1 MAITAQIIADSI
13 NPVGNRITSWVLE
26 YPRFIHSEVMTHRML
41 SKNSASSRAIPTEKI
56 IQAIINNPA
65 MPVWW
70 GKNQSGMQAKEEL
83 ENAEPKIRFV
93 DNILPDDPWHPKR
106 IGPMEKPDGTMGQA
120 YALTDLDAAKVT
132 WLESRDL
139 MIKKAR
145 ELLGLGLHKQIVN
158 RILEPWFHMRIILT
172 GTEFENFFALR
183 AHPDAQPEFQALAYK
198 MLDLYNTSV
207 PKILKA
213 GEWHIPFGD
222 SFDEGKYKDLIS
234 NAPNDFMCHGNTYYS
249 NPRDLRE
256 MVKIKVAIARCARVS
271 YLNFEGKDDYASDIK
286 LCDRLFGATPRH
298 LSPTEHVAQAQDND
312 SFIGNFRGF
321 KQYRYTFPDQN
332 LTDSRVKK

>member
-1 MAITAQIIADSI
+1 MAIKVEIIADSI

-56 IQAIINNPA
+56 IQAIIDNPA

-83 ENAEPKIRFV
+83 
-93 DNILPDDPWHPKR
+93 DNVNKTFR
-106 IGPMEKPDGTMGQA
+106 AFGVESYQ
-120 YALTDLDAAKVT
+120 TDREQAKVL
-132 WLESRDL
+132 WLRARDQA
-139 MIKKAR
+139 IDSAKKLQ
-145 ELLGLGLHKQIVN
+145 ELGLHKQIAN

-198 MLDLYNTSV
+198 MLELYNASI
-207 PKILKA
+207 PKTLKA

-222 SFDEGKYKDLIS
+222 SFDQTKLSEAWQKKYPQRHTGIFIGPTPDEFDTVKREIS
-234 NAPNDFMCHGNTYYS
+234 
-249 NPRDLRE
+249 
-256 MVKIKVAIARCARVS
+256 IARCARVS
-271 YLNFEGKDDYASDIK
+271 YLNFEGKDDYEADIK
-286 LCDRLFGATPRH
+286 LCERLFGATPRH

-312 SFIGNFRGF
+312 DFIGNFKGF
-321 KQYRYTFPDQN
+321 KQYRYTFKDQN